1 MKKNKFRFSL
11 LIIRIVLITN
21 LIILNT
27 FNFLYSQEKE
37 GDDEQEQLWSVS
49 SGARYYSR
57 YTRYGV
63 DLSEDRPAFSLE
75 SEISHECGLS
85 AGFEAFALTGT
96 NGGYEHSAFHVGYE
110 YPLNTSISF
119 TGTYTYSSYETDTMS
134 VLAGISNTISLVG
147 TFTVNGF
154 HFFASYTT
162 FFGDG
167 TANYVA
173 AGASTNYE
181 IGQLILEPSIQL
193 CFASQTVSDSLLP
206 KNRGKGKGNKNG
218 TGSTLT
224 TTITGLS
231 NLTICIAFRYHLG
244 KDFVISAMPSYVY
257 SPTDLAVS
265 TNQFILTIG
274 LEHSIDF

>member
-1 MKKNKFRFSL
+1 MEINKFRFSL

-21 LIILNT
+21 LVILST
-27 FNFLYSQEKE
+27 IDFLYSQEKE

-49 SGARYYSR
+49 SGAHYYSR

-63 DLSEDRPAFSLE
+63 DLSEDRSAFSFE

-85 AGFEAFALTGT
+85 AGLEAFALTGT

-110 YPLNTSISF
+110 YPLNTFIRF
-119 TGTYTYSSYETDTMS
+119 TGTYTYYSYKTDTLS
-134 VLAGISNTISLVG
+134 VLGGISNAFLLGG
-147 TFTVNGF
+147 TFKVGGF
-154 HFFASYTT
+154 LFSASYTA
-162 FFGDG
+162 FFGGG

-173 AGASTNYE
+173 TGASTNYE
-181 IGQLILEPSIQL
+181 IGQLTLEPSVQL
-193 CFASQTVSDSLLP
+193 CFASQTVNESLLP

-218 TGSTLT
+218 VASTLT
-224 TTITGLS
+224 TTITGMS
-231 NLTICIAFRYHLG
+231 NLSICLAFSYPHG
-244 KDFVISAMPSYVY
+244 KGFVISAKPSYVY